1 MIRHCRNRFV
11 VAGERSIRR
20 RRRRNESPSP
30 EKDRFAVAYYF
41 QSNITIWKMLIILA
55 SRFRSIV

>member
-41 QSNITIWKMLIILA
+41 Q
-55 SRFRSIV
+55 